1 VNIRINGIDCE
12 AQPGEFILDIARRNN
27 IHIPTLCHHEA
38 LAGEAR
44 CRLCIVEVIE
54 KGRSKVVAS
63 CVYPVTGEIEVA
75 TDSEKIR
82 ALRKTLLMLLL
93 ARTPHN
99 ETIQKLAREY
109 GVTQVTRFA
118 GDPDEECVLC
128 NLCVRACEQLGAG
141 AIFTVNRGIT
151 KKVATLFE
159 EPAEECIGCAACAA
173 VCPAGA
179 IKVLEEDG
187 KRIIW
192 NREFEMAACS
202 RCGELFATAEQL
214 AFYNTR
220 LNVDLGK
227 YGGDRLCENCRQKR
241 AVELASVLPPA
252 PPR

>member
-1 VNIRINGIDCE
+1 M
-12 AQPGEFILDIARRNN
+12 
-27 IHIPTLCHHEA
+27 
-38 LAGEAR
+38 
-44 CRLCIVEVIE
+44 
-54 KGRSKVVAS
+54 VAS

-75 TDSEKIR
+75 TDSEKW
-82 ALRKTLLMLLL
+82 ALENAAHAPYL
-93 ARTPHN
+93 TPHN

-220 LNVDLGK
+220 LNVITRMAETALQK
-227 YGGDRLCENCRQKR
+227 LKR
-241 AVELASVLPPA
+241 AVELLRSHSPH
-252 PPR
+252 PR

>member
-1 VNIRINGIDCE
+1 MNIRINGIDCE

-27 IHIPTLCHHEA
+27 IHIPTLCHHEGA
-38 LAGEAR
+38 CREAR

-151 KKVATLFE
+151 KKWPPSLK

-179 IKVLEEDG
+179 IKVWRRTESASSGTGNL
-187 KRIIW
+187 RW
-192 NREFEMAACS
+192 RPARAAANSLPS
-202 RCGELFATAEQL
+202 RSNWHFTIPG
-214 AFYNTR
+214 
-220 LNVDLGK
+220 
-227 YGGDRLCENCRQKR
+227 
-241 AVELASVLPPA
+241 
-252 PPR
+252 